1 MSVLDI
7 SSVWKLVWSVKEWE
21 EASESSGRKPNLLFS
36 INTSKKGVKQKFEK
50 KSWVQTIEEMPHS
63 IDSIL
68 KQENEQ
74 RNHEQPPVFQFV
86 LSISLNSSING
97 KWREIHF
104 QNENKSLMT
113 RDMELA
119 DIISIKMHRFLSLIE
134 AGSDR
139 NRLCSRW
146 NKTLSVGGKNSHN
159 VWVGAEAA
167 TVCLHSSVTSWI
179 FKASNKLTPR
189 LI

>member
-134 AGSDR
+134 VRRD
-139 NRLCSRW
+139 W
-146 NKTLSVGGKNSHN
+146 QEPTLLTLKQD
-159 VWVGAEAA
+159 
-167 TVCLHSSVTSWI
+167 TVCGWEEFTQCVSWSWGSYCVSAFI
-179 FKASNKLTPR
+179 SHIMNL
-189 LI
+189 